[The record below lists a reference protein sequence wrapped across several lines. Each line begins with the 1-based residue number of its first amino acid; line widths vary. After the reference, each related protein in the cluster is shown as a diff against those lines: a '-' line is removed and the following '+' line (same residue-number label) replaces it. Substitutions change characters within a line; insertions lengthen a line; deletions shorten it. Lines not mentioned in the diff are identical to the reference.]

1 MAEYRVEFTADS
13 GSAERSI
20 KNLKK
25 EIKDVTKEFE
35 SAEIGAGD
43 FIEAA
48 SNLSGLQKELKDARR
63 EVVDIDGAYKTLSQ
77 TMAQFR
83 SGMGARGAIS
93 SVASP
98 IRGGA
103 QQFGSPA
110 YFDAL
115 NKDLEQAIKEG
126 RQLDTEI
133 QRAAESR
140 EQAIA
145 NFRTGMG
152 ARGASQVASSVQGT
166 PQQFGSPAYF
176 DALNKSLRMAIDEG
190 RQLDAEIKRAAESRE
205 QAIMEFR
212 AGMGARGAIPAV
224 ASPVRGGIEYGPAYG
239 SAGSPAYLEEVA
251 RAAKKAQQELDEAAK
266 AAGTIAPPVK
276 AFNPASLAAYEAK
289 LKILKAEARLILP
302 DSKRWKELNKEILKL
317 ERGVERI
324 NKKQRLGPS
333 ARQRAGAAGGAFL
346 YGGGMGGGPGSA
358 VGGIAGGLMGGVPGA
373 FTGAAIGQAVD
384 SLGGALAGITSQAA
398 AVQQL
403 QRGLALASIDA
414 KDFAEAQSAVA
425 DVSSRLF
432 IPLEQV
438 TKSFAQLRVNTKQYG
453 LSVEETKQILEGT
466 ILAVSA
472 FGGSAE
478 DVDGAM
484 RAVVQ
489 ILSKGSVQA
498 EELRGQLGERFPGA
512 VIKFAQANKLSFD
525 ELQDRLKEGTIGI
538 KEFVTFAKDNYEDY
552 AEFSKTISTAPEF
565 AGRRLAK
572 ALEEMQMVIGQV
584 FGSSGATIQDFS
596 SQALK
601 DITKFI
607 VDNKELLAQ
616 LAKDFAV
623 VFAGIMS
630 VVAEAGK
637 FIIKVLAPVLSYI
650 GSVIRQLRVMTG
662 AADAAT
668 AKAEMDAANVIIQR
682 TGMGRD
688 AYLSGQPRPRSFA
701 DKIEFDAA
709 QERYKRAEER
719 FKAAGGKAALPPETG
734 TPPNLVFGGAGAG
747 VSMDAAAKEDKE
759 NKKKTDNLESFER
772 LRDQL
777 ANAYNQAEIERIK
790 SEYELRKRLQEDIYD
805 MQEFGANRLQKQ
817 NLQFLRALAKAEQDR
832 QDTLMDAQLKV
843 AEAAGR
849 IAPSAPMLP
858 SAGGAGAGSLPGS
871 ISGRLDASGQNGAD
885 MPVALNN
892 IMRSYHNG
900 IVTEINRAGNNGN
913 YVVVEFLDD
922 LGNKLEATYSHV
934 AAAVKVGQS
943 IVGGQTIG
951 RFDAS
956 GRTFGAH
963 NSVDINTPGTNGAL
977 QRNQEGAA
985 ARRSADLLVT
995 GRVQGSVGAGAPRRI
1010 GSNESRDTMAGASVE
1025 IAQQN
1030 AAISERG
1037 GLLTK
1042 ESTILKEL
1050 GRYMQEMYNV
1060 PDLTLDNQL
1069 LKARND
1075 LLDQGV
1081 DENVIDYKM
1090 RLLELDIQYQ
1100 HLVKAFPKFADRAK
1114 LSTEERKQVEAEL
1127 AKGLAASK
1135 DAEKAK
1141 NEQTLRGIEIG
1152 KKRERDK
1159 YIKSLQE
1166 EIKLLLI
1173 VSDEERRLA
1182 ELRTQY
1188 GGDAMKLQEVFNL
1201 EEIKKNIEATRA
1213 LIDDFVSSTTGDY
1226 KGFLKAILSGENA
1239 ADALKQLQASLKDK
1253 VLTIFLDFAMAPIE
1267 KSLKEGLFSFFKPKV
1282 DPKLLEQEK
1291 SVNAL
1296 TANTTELKN
1305 LTTAIKGIGA
1315 STAPSVP
1322 AAPAATTEPIALPV
1336 VPFDPN
1342 AVTAPVAAASK
1353 ELNTALSTN
1362 ITGAIQDVTKQAN
1375 TEGPKFSESLGKTVG
1390 AIGIAAG
1397 SIMGIAAGLS
1407 QIKEGGTSNVLGG
1420 IGSVLMS
1427 LGGAVGGFAG
1437 FFKGANGGV
1446 AGGGWKPFP
1455 VAAFANGGM
1464 VTGPTL
1470 GLVGEGK
1477 YNEAIVPLPDGRSI
1491 PVQMKGASGGGLRE
1505 AMSGNNGKASGSPIL
1520 NMSFQSTN
1528 INGVEYVSRD
1538 QLEAAMATTRKQA
1551 AKDGANRGMS
1561 MTLDKLQQSPQTRNR
1576 LGMR

>member
-25 EIKDVTKEFE
+25 EIKGVTKEFE

-48 SNLSGLQKELKDARR
+48 SNLSGLQKELKDARGA
-63 EVVDIDGAYKTLSQ
+63 VVNIDKAYQDLNKALDSLGGAYDK
-77 TMAQFR
+77 A
-83 SGMGARGAIS
+83 
-93 SVASP
+93 
-98 IRGGA
+98 
-103 QQFGSPA
+103 
-110 YFDAL
+110 
-115 NKDLEQAIKEG
+115 NK
-126 RQLDTEI
+126 
-133 QRAAESR
+133 AAESHHKKLLNLA
-140 EQAIA
+140 QDS
-145 NFRTGMG
+145 
-152 ARGASQVASSVQGT
+152 ASQEDKLRKKNFQAEVDDFDKRLKLATVSAKKMSA
-166 PQQFGSPAYF
+166 QQ
-176 DALNKSLRMAIDEG
+176 
-190 RQLDAEIKRAAESRE
+190 RAV
-205 QAIMEFR
+205 MEFR
-212 AGMGARGAIPAV
+212 AGMGAKGAIPAV
-224 ASPVRGGIEYGPAYG
+224 ASPVRGGIEYGPANG
-239 SAGSPAYLEEVA
+239 SPGSPAYLEA
-251 RAAKKAQQELDEAAK
+251 IAKAAKDAQQALNDAAQT
-266 AAGTIAPPVK
+266 AGTIAPPPK

-289 LKILKAEARLILP
+289 LKKLKAEARLILP

-317 ERGVERI
+317 ERGIERI

-472 FGGSAE
+472 FGGSAD

-790 SEYELRKRLQEDIYD
+790 AEYELRKRLQEDMYD
-805 MQEFGANRLQKQ
+805 MQEFGANRLQRQ

-843 AEAAGR
+843 AEAAGK
-849 IAPSAPMLP
+849 IAPSAPILP
-858 SAGGAGAGSLPGS
+858 SAGGGSSSNLTSFTSQQLARATQDASRFTGVANMCSESVKAFYKSLGISLPGVTAWADTVRKAGQTMTDWS
-871 ISGRLDASGQNGAD
+871 KLQAGDIVATGRPGDTPHVGVYTGGQNVFHQSRKRG
-885 MPVALNN
+885 LK
-892 IMRSYHNG
+892 
-900 IVTEINRAGNNGN
+900 AGN
-913 YVVVEFLDD
+913 YPD
-922 LGNKLEATYSHV
+922 LSYFQQQGYFVRPN
-934 AAAVKVGQS
+934 
-943 IVGGQTIG
+943 
-951 RFDAS
+951 AS
-956 GRTFGAH
+956 
-963 NSVDINTPGTNGAL
+963 
-977 QRNQEGAA
+977 
-985 ARRSADLLVT
+985 
-995 GRVQGSVGAGAPRRI
+995 AGAPRKV

-1075 LLDQGV
+1075 LLEQGV
-1081 DENVIDYKM
+1081 DENVINYKM
-1090 RLLELDIQYQ
+1090 RLLELDIQYE
-1100 HLVKAFPKFADRAK
+1100 HLLEAFPKFADAANLK
-1114 LSTEERKQVEAEL
+1114 EEDRIKIL
-1127 AKGLAASK
+1127 AILAQYLGKSK

-1141 NEQTLRGIEIG
+1141 NDETLRGIEI
-1152 KKRERDK
+1152 KKTRERDK
-1159 YIKSLQE
+1159 YIESLQD

-1173 VSDEERRLA
+1173 IGDEERRLA
-1182 ELRTQY
+1182 EIKAQY
-1188 GGDAMKLQEVFNL
+1188 GDAKAQEIFNL
-1201 EEIKKNIEATRA
+1201 EKIKKNIEATRA

-1253 VLTIFLDFAMAPIE
+1253 VLTTFLDFAMAPIE

-1282 DPKLLEQEK
+1282 DPKLLEQQK
-1291 SVNAL
+1291 SVTAL
-1296 TANTTELKN
+1296 ADNTAATRANTDALKG
-1305 LTTAIKGIGA
+1305 LQGGA
-1315 STAPSVP
+1315 AGAAQAPPVIPFGESADAATQSMSTISEAFSSGLSAVNTSAQGWNQALNFGLPSVISTS
-1322 AAPAATTEPIALPV
+1322 AQQIGQQGGVLG
-1336 VPFDPN
+1336 N
-1342 AVTAPVAAASK
+1342 SLGSVTGVIGAAAS
-1353 ELNTALSTN
+1353 
-1362 ITGAIQDVTKQAN
+1362 
-1375 TEGPKFSESLGKTVG
+1375 
-1390 AIGIAAG
+1390 
-1397 SIMGIAAGLS
+1397 SIMGIVAGVS
-1407 QIKEGGTSNVLGG
+1407 QMGSGGTSGVLGG
-1420 IGSVLMS
+1420 IGSIFMG
-1427 LGGAVGGFAG
+1427 LGGALGGI
-1437 FFKGANGGV
+1437 GGMF
-1446 AGGGWKPFP
+1446 GGGLSSAFSGGASSAIGTGASGWSTAFATPLR
-1455 VAAFANGGM
+1455 FANGGT

-1520 NMSFQSTN
+1520 NMSFQSTT